1 MDRWDTP
8 RAIVG
13 VVGLLAVGWHAHA
26 LARGASLRV
35 LDLRSRPLQK

>member
-13 VVGLLAVGWHAHA
+13 VVGLLVVEWHAHA
-26 LARGASLRV
+26 LPRGAYLRV